1 MPKGNNSESQS
12 DNRMNTPLTNRQF
25 ILPSIAGLIIIILFA
40 VGFIWLYTSYKGE
53 EFLSLAPYWIYS
65 YLGVTSLYSG
75 FFTARFAK
83 SKGRKIL
90 LWGFLGSLLTII
102 FTITIPGLLSPL
114 IPYVGPEI
122 FAGPAILAFLAP
134 VLSVGIILLLIYILE
149 KK

>member
-1 MPKGNNSESQS
+1 M
-12 DNRMNTPLTNRQF
+12 NRPVKNRQI
-25 ILPSIAGLIIIILFA
+25 ILPAIAGLIIIILFA

-65 YLGVTSLYSG
+65 YLGVTCLYSG

-83 SKGRKIL
+83 AKGRKIL
-90 LWGFLGSLLTII
+90 LWGSLGFLLTLI

-114 IPYVGPEI
+114 IPYEGPEI

-134 VLSVGIILLLIYILE
+134 VLSVIITLLLISIR
-149 KK
+149 KKEN